1 MANANR
7 RTTFVILAS
16 LDVPAPCRRQAR
28 AAAPA
33 AYASTTCRGGVR
45 SRRVQSQ
52 YTAEGASEVR
62 VEDRIDERVQ
72 QAVYV
77 AEPRDEQTKL
87 SPLQYTNRK
96 SCTISVVLGKC
107 PASHFGTL

>member
-62 VEDRIDERVQ
+62 VEDG
-72 QAVYV
+72 AVGSTQPMDKSGG
-77 AEPRDEQTKL
+77 PRL
-87 SPLQYTNRK
+87 
-96 SCTISVVLGKC
+96 
-107 PASHFGTL
+107 